1 MILYHGSNVEINNI
15 ELLKSKPF
23 KDFGRGFYLSAD
35 LQQAEQMA
43 SLRTMALGG
52 TPIVTSFCFDER
64 RLSDGTLRYLSF
76 DSYSEAWAKF
86 VFKNREE
93 SEFLQDEYDVIYGPI
108 ANDKIGLQ
116 MQKLTEGSIDM
127 GEFLH
132 RIKYFKGITF
142 QYFFGTEK
150 AISHLSKL

>member
-1 MILYHGSNVEINNI
+1 MILYHGSNVEINKI

-52 TPIVTSFCFDER
+52 TPIVTSFSFDER
-64 RLSDGTLRYLSF
+64 KLSDGTLRYLSF
-76 DSYSEAWAKF
+76 DSYSEEWAKF

-132 RIKYFKGITF
+132 RIQYFKGITF
-142 QYFFGTEK
+142 QYFFGTERS
-150 AISHLSKL
+150 ISHLSKL

>member
-1 MILYHGSNVEINNI
+1 MAATLNKQYRVAKIIT
-15 ELLKSKPF
+15 F
-23 KDFGRGFYLSAD
+23 QGFWKRFLPVCRFTA
-35 LQQAEQMA
+35 AEQMA

-52 TPIVTSFCFDER
+52 TPIVTSFSFDER
-64 RLSDGTLRYLSF
+64 KLSDGTLRYLSF
-76 DSYSEAWAKF
+76 DSYSEEWAKF

-150 AISHLSKL
+150 SISHLSKL